1 MFPPFGVILSQYQT
15 RFTDLAGT
23 ILGLCLS
30 SHDSTCEAAVK
41 ILFSMIYAE
50 YVLHGRFGG
59 IQAEIFAKLD
69 ELVRCGMGEGSAL
82 TCTVC
87 YKRNHLSDRLRPGIT
102 RVLCRPAASRVRGV
116 SAD

>member
-1 MFPPFGVILSQYQT
+1 
-15 RFTDLAGT
+15 
-23 ILGLCLS
+23 
-30 SHDSTCEAAVK
+30 
-41 ILFSMIYAE
+41 MIYAE